1 VSAVRSETALAA
13 PIAGGIITETLETIP
28 NTTLR
33 SAVVLALGLDL
44 APTGILLFG
53 IQEKPTVLLLATIRR
68 NATLLKD
75 WLPRQ
80 ISISLVWRL
89 VSLFQFPSTKIIIRW
104 RRTKNSPLKRI
115 HSQSQIL
122 SPVKFLLANLT
133 SRKPARWGRSGTLW
147 SSCTCQKQ

>member
-1 VSAVRSETALAA
+1 MWFPATPTAITKGAGSQIVGTPTHMTTSAHRITNCPPINFDFQHLVSTGVGLLRIQTKHRWTPIIQLISRNTCVSAVRSETALAA

-75 WLPRQ
+75 
-80 ISISLVWRL
+80 
-89 VSLFQFPSTKIIIRW
+89 
-104 RRTKNSPLKRI
+104 
-115 HSQSQIL
+115 
-122 SPVKFLLANLT
+122 
-133 SRKPARWGRSGTLW
+133 
-147 SSCTCQKQ
+147 